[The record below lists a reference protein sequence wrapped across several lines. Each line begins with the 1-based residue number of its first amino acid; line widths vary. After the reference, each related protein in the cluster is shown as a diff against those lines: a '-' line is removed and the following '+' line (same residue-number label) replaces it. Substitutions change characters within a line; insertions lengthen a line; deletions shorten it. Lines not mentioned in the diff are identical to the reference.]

1 MNLYSIKMRG
11 SKEHNHISGAESI
24 VSEKDLQNAVSI
36 LIKRALTHSK
46 GKSDSINIKIEE
58 INKEEIKYIDPLY
71 VTTLNTKN
79 KKESYE
85 FLYNTLLKL
94 NINSKNAIY
103 IIDLFKSIKNMR
115 GAVLLDVNNLKRL
128 EKDKLRGI
136 RATYMD
142 FEDSKVDMLDKQYEY
157 TDNLNKNEKLLQN
170 THFIE
175 ALCLSSKV
183 CNAPNIIGEMCCSD
197 DKNYTTGYI
206 ASKKF
211 GYIRV
216 KHMKDIGEDRG
227 GRIFL
232 YDPTIDSKYTLEDT
246 IKYLEN
252 TKVIVKDKVIFK

>member
-1 MNLYSIKMRG
+1 
-11 SKEHNHISGAESI
+11 
-24 VSEKDLQNAVSI
+24 
-36 LIKRALTHSK
+36 
-46 GKSDSINIKIEE
+46 
-58 INKEEIKYIDPLY
+58 
-71 VTTLNTKN
+71 
-79 KKESYE
+79 
-85 FLYNTLLKL
+85 
-94 NINSKNAIY
+94 
-103 IIDLFKSIKNMR
+103 FKSIKNMR

-142 FEDSKVDMLDKQYEY
+142 FEDLKIDRLDKQHEY
-157 TDNLNKNEKLLQN
+157 TNNLNKNEKLLKN

-183 CNAPNIIGEMCCSD
+183 CNAPNIVGEICCSD

-206 ASKKF
+206 ASKEF

-232 YDPTIDSKYTLEDT
+232 YDPTKDFGYTLEDT